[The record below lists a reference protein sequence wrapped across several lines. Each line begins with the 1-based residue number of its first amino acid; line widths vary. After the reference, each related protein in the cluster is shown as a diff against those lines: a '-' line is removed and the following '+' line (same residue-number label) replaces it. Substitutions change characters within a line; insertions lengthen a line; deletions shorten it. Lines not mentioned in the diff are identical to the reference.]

1 MRRVFCDFHIH
12 SCLSPC
18 GDDTMTPALA
28 AGLLKL
34 SGYDVAALTDHN
46 AVGNCPAFFRACE
59 SYDLTPLAGM
69 ELTTAED
76 IHLVC
81 LLPTCSQAMAFGD
94 AVNRHRILIRNRP
107 QFFGH
112 QLLMDAEDNLL
123 GEEPNLLPNATDLS
137 LEDAFAL
144 AQEFGAICYPAHVD
158 RESNGIL
165 AVLGDMPEV
174 PAFTHAEFRQPE
186 NREDWCLR
194 YPRLRHLIPL
204 FGSDAH
210 RPNAITD
217 AAFSIEIS
225 QTGDVAQ
232 AVIEALS
239 QGGCP

>member
-1 MRRVFCDFHIH
+1 MRRVYCDFHIH

-18 GDDTMTPALA
+18 GDDEMTPALA

-59 SYDLTPLAGM
+59 AYGLTPLAGM

-81 LLPTCSQAMAFGD
+81 LLKTCREAAAFGAAVD
-94 AVNRHRILIRNRP
+94 AHRFLIRNRP
-107 QFFGH
+107 KFFGR
-112 QLLMDAEDNLL
+112 QLFMDAEDHIL

-144 AQEFGAICYPAHVD
+144 ATSFGAVCYPAHVD

-165 AVLGDMPEV
+165 AILGDLPSKPV
-174 PAFTHAEFRQPE
+174 FSHAEFRQPE
-186 NREDWCLR
+186 NRADYCER
-194 YPRLRHLIPL
+194 YPKLRDLRPL

-210 RPNAITD
+210 RPDAICD
-217 AAFSIEIS
+217 AKFFLEIAD
-225 QTGDVAQ
+225 TGDIAS
-232 AVIEALS
+232 AVMEVLK
-239 QGGCP
+239 GGSE

>member
-1 MRRVFCDFHIH
+1 MRRVYCDFHIH

-18 GDDTMTPALA
+18 GDDSMTPALA

-46 AVGNCPAFFRACE
+46 AIGNCPAFFRACE
-59 SYDLTPLAGM
+59 SYGLTPLAGM

-81 LLPTCSQAMAFGD
+81 LLRTCEEAEAFGQ
-94 AVNRHRILIRNRP
+94 AVQQHRMLIRNRP
-107 QFFGH
+107 QFFGR
-112 QLLMDAEDNLL
+112 QLLMDAEDNIL

-144 AQEFGAICYPAHVD
+144 ASDFGAICYPAHVD

-165 AVLGDMPEV
+165 AILGDMPET
-174 PAFTHAEFRQPE
+174 PPFSHAEYREPE
-186 NREDWCLR
+186 NRDKYCLH
-194 YPRLRHLIPL
+194 YPRLKGLRPL

-210 RPNAITD
+210 RPDAICD
-217 AAFSIEIS
+217 AQFSIEIAH
-225 QTGDVAQ
+225 TGDMAA
-232 AVIEALS
+232 AVMEAL
-239 QGGCP
+239 QGGSR

>member
-1 MRRVFCDFHIH
+1 MRRVYCDFHIH

-18 GDDTMTPALA
+18 GDDEMTPALA

-59 SYDLTPLAGM
+59 SYGLTPLAGM

-81 LLPTCSQAMAFGD
+81 LFRTCPEAMRFGE
-94 AVNRHRILIRNRP
+94 AVNGHRILIRNRP
-107 QFFGH
+107 KFFGN
-112 QLLMDAEDNLL
+112 QLYMDAEDNIL

-165 AVLGDMPEV
+165 AILGDLPDKPV
-174 PAFTHAEFRQPE
+174 FSHAEFR
-186 NREDWCLR
+186 
-194 YPRLRHLIPL
+194 
-204 FGSDAH
+204 
-210 RPNAITD
+210 
-217 AAFSIEIS
+217 
-225 QTGDVAQ
+225 
-232 AVIEALS
+232 
-239 QGGCP
+239 

>member
-1 MRRVFCDFHIH
+1 MRRVYCDFHIH

-18 GDDTMTPALA
+18 GDDEMTPALA

-59 SYDLTPLAGM
+59 SYGLTPLAGM

-81 LLPTCSQAMAFGD
+81 LLRTCPEAMRFGE
-94 AVNRHRILIRNRP
+94 AVNEHRVLIRNRP
-107 QFFGH
+107 KFFGN
-112 QLLMDAEDNLL
+112 QLLMDAEDNPL

-165 AVLGDMPEV
+165 AILGDLPDK
-174 PAFTHAEFRQPE
+174 PQFSHAEFREPE
-186 NREDWCLR
+186 RRDEYYAR
-194 YPRLRHLIPL
+194 YPRLRELRPL

-210 RPNAITD
+210 RPDAICD
-217 AAFSIEIS
+217 AQFSIEIAES
-225 QTGDVAQ
+225 GDIAS
-232 AVIEALS
+232 AVFEAL
-239 QGGCP
+239 QGGR